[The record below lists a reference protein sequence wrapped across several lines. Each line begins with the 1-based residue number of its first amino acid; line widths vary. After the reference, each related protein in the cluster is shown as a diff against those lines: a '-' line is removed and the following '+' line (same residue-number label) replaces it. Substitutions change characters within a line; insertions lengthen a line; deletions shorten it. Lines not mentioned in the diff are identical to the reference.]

1 MLSYIARRLLLMIP
15 LVLGITIITFVVIH
29 LAPGTPTDIQTQM
42 NPKVSAE
49 AREKLKRI
57 YGLDKPLYQ
66 QYLDWLGR
74 LVRLDFGNS
83 FVIDKSASAL
93 LLERFPATMELAIGG
108 LVVALFISIPLG
120 IIAAIRKHS
129 LVDNFATLIAV
140 LGQAMP
146 LFWLGIMLIIIFGVW
161 FKLLPTSG
169 REGWSSLILP
179 AITLGG
185 YLAPISMRLTRSKMM
200 EVLTQDYIRTA
211 RAKGLKESAVMIQHA
226 FRNAAVPV
234 IVIIGM
240 QFGALMGGAV
250 VTETVFGWPGVGRL
264 AVQAI
269 KTGDIPVVQASV
281 IILAFMIVMVN
292 LLADV
297 ITALMDPR
305 IKFG

>member
-1 MLSYIARRLLLMIP
+1 MKSYIIRRSLQSVLICLAISLVTFLLLFLATDPALMLLPPEATVQEVESFKERMGLNDPIMVQYLRWLSR
-15 LVLGITIITFVVIH
+15 LVLHG
-29 LAPGTPTDIQTQM
+29 
-42 NPKVSAE
+42 
-49 AREKLKRI
+49 
-57 YGLDKPLYQ
+57 
-66 QYLDWLGR
+66 
-74 LVRLDFGNS
+74 DFGNS

>member
-1 MLSYIARRLLLMIP
+1 
-15 LVLGITIITFVVIH
+15 
-29 LAPGTPTDIQTQM
+29 
-42 NPKVSAE
+42 
-49 AREKLKRI
+49 
-57 YGLDKPLYQ
+57 
-66 QYLDWLGR
+66 
-74 LVRLDFGNS
+74 
-83 FVIDKSASAL
+83 
-93 LLERFPATMELAIGG
+93 
-108 LVVALFISIPLG
+108 
-120 IIAAIRKHS
+120 
-129 LVDNFATLIAV
+129 
-140 LGQAMP
+140 
-146 LFWLGIMLIIIFGVW
+146 
-161 FKLLPTSG
+161 
-169 REGWSSLILP
+169 
-179 AITLGG
+179 
-185 YLAPISMRLTRSKMM
+185 MM

-211 RAKGLKESAVMIQHA
+211 RAKGLKEGAILIRHA

-297 ITALMDPR
+297 ITAFMDPR